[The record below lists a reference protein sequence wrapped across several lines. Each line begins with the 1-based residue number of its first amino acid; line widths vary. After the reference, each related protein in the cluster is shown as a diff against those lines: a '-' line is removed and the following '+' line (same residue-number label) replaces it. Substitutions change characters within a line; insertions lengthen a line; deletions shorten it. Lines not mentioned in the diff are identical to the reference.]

1 MNEHNTEN
9 HNLQHRKIN
18 YVVLAE
24 RRYALEKADKQ
35 NDRTGSEPPKE
46 QKRKTDHSAMRDEM
60 ETDNNVDTDNVDNG
74 DDMDIDSWL

>member
-1 MNEHNTEN
+1 M
-9 HNLQHRKIN
+9 
-18 YVVLAE
+18 
-24 RRYALEKADKQ
+24 
-35 NDRTGSEPPKE
+35 TGSEPPQE